1 MTATSFGCLAS
12 QEIFLASKSDDELR
26 AIYSRC
32 RDVIRQHKFAGNMPA
47 GYDQKTLE
55 IATLTLIHDRQL
67 FGTKNMGKLNRLSV
81 ACTARIMGIALDVA
95 NCRIV
100 YTSPETEMWDP
111 MASTMSDHTDLVLW
125 IETMAYCLDCSPEWV
140 AATGWVD

>member
-1 MTATSFGCLAS
+1 MTATFGCLVS
-12 QEIFLASKSDDELR
+12 QNIFLGQKTDDELR

-55 IATLTLIHDRQL
+55 IASTTLEYHCQL
-67 FGTKNMGKLNRLSV
+67 FGTKKMGKLNRLSV

-111 MASTMSDHTDLVLW
+111 MASTMSDHTDIDVW

>member
-1 MTATSFGCLAS
+1 MTATFGCLVS
-12 QEIFLASKSDDELR
+12 QNIFLGQKTDDELR

-55 IATLTLIHDRQL
+55 IASTTLSYDRQL
-67 FGTKNMGKLNRLSV
+67 FGTKKMGKLNRLSV

-95 NCRIV
+95 NYRIV

-111 MASTMSDHTDLVLW
+111 MASTISDHTDMSVW
-125 IETMAYCLDCSPEWV
+125 IQTMAYCLDCSPEWV